1 VEAIFCLQQVLDF
14 FQRMA
19 TFNIEETNLI
29 FVQPP
34 IFGHG
39 NQSSLN
45 LCSSNINAE
54 DVAINLG
61 L

>member
-1 VEAIFCLQQVLDF
+1 
-14 FQRMA
+14 MA